1 MILRGTTMNDLA
13 PIDERIDNVL
23 KSIQELEGAF
33 LEIQQPRTGYVL
45 NKFVVGQH
53 DTDEQRYA
61 QCVLEMQIKY
71 DNIRRAKLNKRKLE
85 IKIAELEAKHNELD
99 QIEADIIKIDLEE
112 QDRAMLGALREFECL
127 YNIWQSFPKKYSRNE
142 LDANQEQYWKLRL
155 QRQAYQD
162 VQSTGRIGAGN
173 HEALRQIGMA
183 GVPELDHVR
192 EVEKKYLEVGDIK
205 CLIVVPTR
213 EKASSLPV
221 LEKLEIPSGVQV
233 KYYNVFGRNVHDA
246 YNDAVMTALKDK
258 ADFML
263 SVEDDTFPPSDAFV
277 KLMSHFR
284 NSQNKKIILGGWYP
298 KKTASKEGTPIILI
312 DGKRQAL
319 PADGQMHEVYTI
331 PMGCTLF
338 PMSVFL
344 ATEFPYFA
352 TTDNLTQD
360 SFFSQKARDA
370 GYSLIVDTSIRCKHI
385 DVATGEVY
393 D

>member
-1 MILRGTTMNDLA
+1 MNDLA

-233 KYYNVFGRNVHDA
+233 KYYNVYGRNVHDA

-277 KLMSHFR
+277 KLMTHFR

-370 GYSLIVDTSIRCKHI
+370 GYSLIVDTSIRCKHV
-385 DVATGEVY
+385 DVATGEIFE
-393 D
+393 

>member
-233 KYYNVFGRNVHDA
+233 KYYNVYGRNVHDA

>member
-1 MILRGTTMNDLA
+1 MNDLA

-277 KLMSHFR
+277 KLMTHFR

-370 GYSLIVDTSIRCKHI
+370 GYSLIVDTSIRCKHV
-385 DVATGEVY
+385 DVATGEIFE
-393 D
+393 

>member
-1 MILRGTTMNDLA
+1 MNDLA

-233 KYYNVFGRNVHDA
+233 KYYNVYGRNVHDA

-370 GYSLIVDTSIRCKHI
+370 GYSLIVDTSIRCKHV
-385 DVATGEVY
+385 DVATGEIFE
-393 D
+393 

>member
-233 KYYNVFGRNVHDA
+233 KYYNVYGRNVHDA

-370 GYSLIVDTSIRCKHI
+370 GYSLIVDTSIRCKHV
-385 DVATGEVY
+385 DVATGEIFE
-393 D
+393 

>member
-1 MILRGTTMNDLA
+1 MNDLA

-127 YNIWQSFPKKYSRNE
+127 YNIWQSFPKKYTRQE

-263 SVEDDTFPPSDAFV
+263 SVEDDTFPPPDAFV
-277 KLMSHFR
+277 KLLNHYR

-298 KKTASKEGTPIILI
+298 KKTASREGTPIILI

-319 PADGQMHEVYTI
+319 NADGEIHEVYTI

-338 PMSVFL
+338 PTSVFL
-344 ATEFPYFA
+344 STEFPYFA

-360 SFFSQKARDA
+360 SFFSQKARDI
-370 GYSLIVDTSIRCKHI
+370 GYTLLVDTSIRCKHV
-385 DVATGEVY
+385 DVTTGEVY
-393 D
+393 E

>member
-1 MILRGTTMNDLA
+1 MNDLA

-233 KYYNVFGRNVHDA
+233 KYYNVYGRNVHDA